1 LKKRIK
7 NQGIK
12 IHNQDLNQPLLK
24 ESKIKTKKKEDKNQ
38 PIRANKNSKVMIWR

>member
-1 LKKRIK
+1 LKTKLK
-7 NQGIK
+7 NQRK
-12 IHNQDLNQPLLK
+12 KLHNQNLNQPLLK